1 MPYALGSVKA
11 HVKDAANYFGPKY
24 GITVIYGIGPGSVAN
39 SDHPKGLAL
48 DFMTSNKQK
57 GDALAADVI
66 SNANAWSVKYVI
78 WYRRIW
84 QDGKWSAYTG
94 PRSHTDHVHVSF
106 YATPGTGNTTPVA
119 NPLIPNPIEDL
130 ITVFKTLD
138 TAVSWITKKENWA
151 RIMMFLAG
159 LVLAFIGL
167 VRLDNTGTAAKAVSK
182 GIRYAKP

>member
-1 MPYALGSVKA
+1 MPYALGSVKP
-11 HVKDAANYFGPKY
+11 HVKSAADYFGPKH
-24 GITVIYGIGPGSVAN
+24 GIVVVYGIGPGSVAN

-48 DFMTSNKQK
+48 DFMTKNKAQ

-66 SNANAWSVKYVI
+66 SQAGKFGVTYVI

-84 QDGKWSAYTG
+84 QNGQWKPYTG

-106 YATPGTGNTTPVA
+106 NSSGGDGSTVPID

-130 ITVFKTLD
+130 VTVFKALD
-138 TAVSWITKKENWA
+138 TAFEWITKKENWA

-182 GIRYAKP
+182 GIQYAKP